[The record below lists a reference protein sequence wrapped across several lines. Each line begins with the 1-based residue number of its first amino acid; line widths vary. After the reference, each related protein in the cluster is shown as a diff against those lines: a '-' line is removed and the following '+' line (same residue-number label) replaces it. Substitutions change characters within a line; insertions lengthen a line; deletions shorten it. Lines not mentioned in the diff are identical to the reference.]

1 MTDIL
6 CTANGASATALVS
19 GELTSG
25 MVGLP
30 VRFSFDSDWDGLN
43 IVAVFDGGGQ
53 RISVPLLTDMEAVL
67 PWEVIAKANTR
78 LRIGA
83 EGRKS
88 DGSIVIPTVWAN
100 AGYITEG
107 AIATDEEG
115 NPPTPG
121 IYDQIM
127 AAIEAGQ
134 LQGEPGDDGVSPTV
148 SVTEIE
154 GGHRVTITDEEG
166 AKSFDV
172 MDGKDST
179 VEIVDNLSSTDTDKA
194 LSANQGRV
202 LRDHVS
208 TLSKEIA
215 LVDGSSV
222 KTVNGIEPDENG
234 NVNVEGGGG
243 GIAKET
249 DPTVPSWAKQ
259 PTKPTYTASEVGAL
273 PASTVIP
280 TVPTKVSAFQN
291 DAGYLTEHQD
301 LSAYAKKTDIPTNDQ
316 INSLID
322 AKLGVIENGT
332 Y

>member
-6 CTANGASATALVS
+6 FTANGASATALVS

-107 AIATDEEG
+107 AVATDEEG

-127 AAIEAGQ
+127 AAIDAGKLKGEKGDKGDPGEQ
-134 LQGEPGDDGVSPTV
+134 GPVGPAGPQGEKGEKGDKGDAG
-148 SVTEIE
+148 
-154 GGHRVTITDEEG
+154 
-166 AKSFDV
+166 
-172 MDGKDST
+172 
-179 VEIVDNLSSTDTDKA
+179 VEIVDNLSSTATDKA

-202 LRDHVS
+202 LRDNVS

-222 KTVNGIEPDENG
+222 KTVNGVAPDENG
-234 NVNVEGGGG
+234 NVVVEGGSGG
-243 GIAKET
+243 GIVVET
-249 DPTVPSWAKQ
+249 DPSVPAWAKQ
-259 PTKPTYTASEVGAL
+259 PKKPTYTAAEVGAL
-273 PASTVIP
+273 PSSTVIP
-280 TVPTKVSAFQN
+280 VVPTKVSAFEN
-291 DAGYLTEHQD
+291 DKGYLTEHQD
-301 LSAYAKKTDIPTNDQ
+301 LSAYAKKTDVPTDAK
-316 INSLID
+316 INSLVD